1 MEAEDYAAGCCFSL
15 MCQEDGADLGDGLA
29 DDDAGKLL
37 LVYSAGDDNGGE
49 EEDEEGYLDHLV
61 SKESSFCSVDPS
73 SSMASE
79 DWFQC
84 ARRDTV
90 RWILETRGHF
100 GFSHRTAY
108 VAIAYFD
115 RFSLRRCVDRSVM
128 PWAARLLAIAC
139 VSLAAK
145 MDECQAP
152 ALSEFRA
159 DDDYDFSCDSI
170 RRMEMLVL
178 STLDWRMG
186 AVTPF
191 DYLPCLSSRLRRF
204 NGGGRGGGGG
214 LIAVKAAALIF
225 SAAEGWL
232 LDNHIDP
239 WTVLCL
245 YQLTVLCSCS
255 GERARPPA
263 VHRGRRRRL
272 GGHPRHAHEGA
283 TGIQDQQPLPDLPP
297 REGGCICL
305 LHHDAARSVVA
316 EQGGQEIGVRPGRR
330 RQYIRAPGRRLLL
343 RRGGD
348 EQQQE
353 GEAGAAGRP
362 PVIQARAC
370 FSLGVQP
377 RGRSFIH

>member
-37 LVYSAGDDNGGE
+37 LMYSAGDDNDVE

-61 SKESSFCSVDPS
+61 SKESSFCSADPS
-73 SSMASE
+73 PSMASE

-225 SAAEGWL
+225 SAAEAASVLDYRPSTVAAVAVLAATHGTLTREPLESKISSLSPTCL
-232 LDNHIDP
+232 LEKEDVYACYTMMLRDP
-239 WTVLCL
+239 SSPSKTAKRSASDRGDADST
-245 YQLTVLCSCS
+245 Y
-255 GERARPPA
+255 ARLDAASFSVAAAMNNNKRVRLELPA
-263 VHRGRRRRL
+263 VHR
-272 GGHPRHAHEGA
+272 
-283 TGIQDQQPLPDLPP
+283 
-297 REGGCICL
+297 
-305 LHHDAARSVVA
+305 
-316 EQGGQEIGVRPGRR
+316 
-330 RQYIRAPGRRLLL
+330 
-343 RRGGD
+343 
-348 EQQQE
+348 
-353 GEAGAAGRP
+353 
-362 PVIQARAC
+362 
-370 FSLGVQP
+370 
-377 RGRSFIH
+377 

>member
-15 MCQEDGADLGDGLA
+15 MCQEDGADLGDGFA
-29 DDDAGKLL
+29 DDDADKVLL
-37 LVYSAGDDNGGE
+37 MYSAGDDNNDG
-49 EEDEEGYLDHLV
+49 EEDEEGYMDHLV
-61 SKESSFCSVDPS
+61 SKESSFCSADPS
-73 SSMASE
+73 PSMASE

-115 RFSLRRCVDRSVM
+115 RFSLRRCVDKSVM

-225 SAAEGWL
+225 SAAEVTSVLDYRPSTVAAVAVLAATHGALTREPLESKISSLSPTCL
-232 LDNHIDP
+232 LEKEDVYACYTMMLRDLSSP
-239 WTVLCL
+239 SKTAKRSASDRGDADST
-245 YQLTVLCSCS
+245 Y
-255 GERARPPA
+255 ARLDAASFSVAAAMNNNKRVRLELPA
-263 VHRGRRRRL
+263 VHR
-272 GGHPRHAHEGA
+272 
-283 TGIQDQQPLPDLPP
+283 
-297 REGGCICL
+297 
-305 LHHDAARSVVA
+305 
-316 EQGGQEIGVRPGRR
+316 
-330 RQYIRAPGRRLLL
+330 
-343 RRGGD
+343 
-348 EQQQE
+348 
-353 GEAGAAGRP
+353 
-362 PVIQARAC
+362 
-370 FSLGVQP
+370 
-377 RGRSFIH
+377 

>member
-15 MCQEDGADLGDGLA
+15 MCQEDGADLLGDGFA
-29 DDDAGKLL
+29 DEDGGKLL
-37 LVYSAGDDNGGE
+37 LMYSAGDDNDG
-49 EEDEEGYLDHLV
+49 EEDEEGYMDHLV
-61 SKESSFCSVDPS
+61 SKESSFYSADPS
-73 SSMASE
+73 PSMASE

-100 GFSHRTAY
+100 GFCHRTAY

-170 RRMEMLVL
+170 RRMEVLVL

-204 NGGGRGGGGG
+204 NGAGRGGGGG

-225 SAAEGWL
+225 SAAEVASVLDYRPSTVAAVAVLAATHGVLTREPLESKINSLSPTCL
-232 LDNHIDP
+232 LEKEDVYACYTMMLRDP
-239 WTVLCL
+239 SSPSKTAKRPASDRSDGDST
-245 YQLTVLCSCS
+245 Y
-255 GERARPPA
+255 ARLDAASFSVAAAMNNNKRVRLELPA
-263 VHRGRRRRL
+263 VHR
-272 GGHPRHAHEGA
+272 
-283 TGIQDQQPLPDLPP
+283 
-297 REGGCICL
+297 
-305 LHHDAARSVVA
+305 
-316 EQGGQEIGVRPGRR
+316 
-330 RQYIRAPGRRLLL
+330 
-343 RRGGD
+343 
-348 EQQQE
+348 
-353 GEAGAAGRP
+353 
-362 PVIQARAC
+362 
-370 FSLGVQP
+370 
-377 RGRSFIH
+377 